1 MSKPGLK
8 RYRIKWGSDKT
19 LKTIPVGFADRT
31 FEGWLGASAQVAT
44 DFTAPDRDAA
54 SGKADQFF
62 LMFLDRG
69 LWLGAPSLRHW
80 LQILV
85 APGDLLR
92 DVKSTIASAVLVQ
105 VRVAVV
111 AGADDIQVFLSD
123 PLGQATGTG
132 RVAVSL
138 LVGQKPFH
146 QVEDKL
152 DVRVEIV
159 ARCFPLALQLFIQC
173 LSFL

>member
-8 RYRIKWGSDKT
+8 RYRIKWGSGKT
-19 LKTIPVGFADRT
+19 LKAIPVGFADRT
-31 FEGWLGASAQVAT
+31 FEGWLGAGAQVAT
-44 DFTAPDRDAA
+44 DFTAPDREAA
-54 SGKADQFF
+54 SGKADQLF
-62 LMFLDRG
+62 LMFLDRW
-69 LWLGAPSLRHW
+69 LWLGAPSLRHR
-80 LQILV
+80 LQLLV

-92 DVKSTIASAVLVQ
+92 DVKGAIASAVLVQ
-105 VRVAVV
+105 VRGAVV
-111 AGADDIQVFLSD
+111 AGADDVQVFLSD

-132 RVAVSL
+132 LVAVPL

-146 QVEDKL
+146 QVKDKL

-159 ARCFPLALQLFIQC
+159 ARCFPLALQPFIQC